1 MSDNEY
7 YLSDNS
13 REQLEQEVRELRQRE
28 GRLTRNVKK
37 LRAQVQDLTAT
48 GGGSFYRL
56 KADGVTV
63 GYRQTVNQYWDVSKD
78 SPAWQGTEVP
88 FHEMYALTD
97 LPFGLKRDARGV
109 EGQEGRHLKRMGK
122 PANNP
127 TGK

>member
-1 MSDNEY
+1 MSEY
-7 YLSDNS
+7 YLSDS
-13 REQLEQEVRELRQRE
+13 TRQQLEQEVRELRQRE

-48 GGGSFYRL
+48 GGGSYHRL

-78 SPAWQGTEVP
+78 EPAWSCAPVTHDESFG
-88 FHEMYALTD
+88 LTD
-97 LPFGLKRDARGV
+97 LPFGLKHGDRGV

-122 PANNP
+122 PSNNP